1 MNDDQLRDRITASD
15 PMHDGVPTESIR
27 SAHAHTLLEAIVNTP
42 LDDIETA
49 DSPDPAAPSGSAP
62 VPLEPRRSRP
72 RWFAPAIAVAAAAV
86 LTVGGVGGMSMAG
99 VFDGDDAP
107 TVLALSTG
115 DVDPAMMSCMA
126 PDPAIVAESPIAF
139 RAVVDSVD
147 GEQVTMTVD
156 TWYQGGDADQ
166 VELTAPAG
174 MEALIGGLDF
184 VPGETYLVSAYEG
197 VVSYCGMTG
206 PATSELQALY
216 DAAFPG

>member
-15 PMHDGVPTESIR
+15 PMHDDVPTEPIR
-27 SAHAHTLLEAIVNTP
+27 SAHAQALLEAIVNTP
-42 LDDIETA
+42 LDNIETSS
-49 DSPDPAAPSGSAP
+49 SPEPAAPRSSAA
-62 VPLEPRRSRP
+62 VPPDGGRSRP

-86 LTVGGVGGMSMAG
+86 LTLGGVGGMSMAG
-99 VFDGDDAP
+99 VFDSEDEP

-115 DVDPAMMSCMA
+115 DADPSMMSCMA
-126 PDPAIVAESPIAF
+126 FDAAIIAESPIAF
-139 RAVVDSVD
+139 RAVVDTVD
-147 GEQVTMTVD
+147 GEQVTMIVD

-166 VELTAPAG
+166 VVLTAPAG
-174 MEALIGGLDF
+174 MDALIGGLDF

-206 PATSELQALY
+206 PATRDLQALY